1 MLETTFLSGFPESL
15 ENTKQECAL
24 MGKRLEWR
32 RSENVR
38 ERMSIKPERVHGLFF
53 IFREEVASSL
63 RDMSSVPKETGP
75 QGLELQFL

>member
-38 ERMSIKPERVHGLFF
+38 ERMSIKPERVHGLLF
-53 IFREEVASSL
+53 IFLEEVASSL
-63 RDMSSVPKETGP
+63 RGMSSVPKETGP

>member
-1 MLETTFLSGFPESL
+1 
-15 ENTKQECAL
+15 

-63 RDMSSVPKETGP
+63 RGMSSVPKETGP